1 MANDTPI
8 TESIEGHP
16 VVSPSGDE
24 IGIVSSVTDGVPY
37 VDPEP
42 GLTDEVLSALE
53 WDEIGRGDYRLDPAD
68 IERVTD
74 DEVHVVRYD

>member
-1 MANDTPI
+1 MASDMQL
-8 TESIEGHP
+8 TESVEGYR
-16 VVSPSGDE
+16 VVSVDGE
-24 IGIVSSVTDGVPY
+24 ELGIVSSVTDGVPY

-53 WDEIGRGDYRLDPAD
+53 WDGVGHGDYRLDPTD

-74 DEVHVVRYD
+74 DEVHVVQYE